1 MANWFSARILLA
13 GFILLLATLLIVLVA
28 GNLRRDAVDVV
39 VDVVRPDSDLALRKL
54 NYTET
59 QDGQRKWSVQADS
72 ATHDL
77 EGQVATIENI
87 RMIIYDPERGDI
99 MVSSRQGEFDL
110 ENSRVSLRGDVKL
123 KGEDGRSIVTEELEF
138 DSQANLLWSEKQV
151 EVTSGQMRLVGVGL
165 SYDLDL
171 GLLKMRSSIEAV
183 FKGGALK
190 LP

>member
-99 MVSSRQGEFDL
+99 IVSSREGEFDL

-123 KGEDGRSIVTEELEF
+123 KGEDGRSIMTEELEF

-151 EVTSGQMRLVGVGL
+151 EVISGQMQLVGVGL
-165 SYDLDL
+165 RYDLDH

-183 FKGGALK
+183 FKGGALR